1 MSHVSVAAVRLGLI
15 FAALSTPL
23 PQLESSGSWHHSRA
37 MAEQQSNAEKD
48 AFDAAKDLGT
58 VEAWDAFLSNYS
70 TGFHADLAR
79 AYVKKLA
86 DEPAAGAPIP
96 QAAPST
102 APSPVNPGSD
112 ANSNTYPAP
121 AGSWGGVVR
130 DGPGQTYRQVD
141 SLQEGDPVTLLGPTD
156 VTENGYPW
164 FRIAYPGGGS
174 GFQWGGI
181 LCSTGAERP
190 DLFRT
195 CTTSAQRQE
204 HEASA
209 PQRCRNNG
217 GEWGDGQCWPKG
229 HYENQRRK
237 AAEKSKRNCGSG
249 EFYDKQKGRCMS
261 YESQEDG
268 PGEINDP
275 PRVNNTGMSCKQLK
289 ARCSKTDRN
298 DDCDAYLNSCSGKG
312 DN

>member
-1 MSHVSVAAVRLGLI
+1 MPHVSVAALRFGLI
-15 FAALSTPL
+15 FAALLSPVLQFGT
-23 PQLESSGSWHHSRA
+23 SWSLQYDRA
-37 MAEQQSNAEKD
+37 MADPQNTAEKE

-70 TGFHADLAR
+70 AGFHADLAR

-86 DEPAAGAPIP
+86 EEPAAQTAPS
-96 QAAPST
+96 QAAPSA
-102 APSPVNPGSD
+102 APPPVSPVTN
-112 ANSNTYPAP
+112 AYPTA

-130 DGPGQTYRQVD
+130 DGPGQSYRKVD

-156 VTENGYPW
+156 VIENGYPW

-204 HEASA
+204 REASA
-209 PQRCRNNG
+209 PQRCRDNG

-229 HYENQRRK
+229 HFENQRRK
-237 AAEKSKRNCGSG
+237 SAEKSKRSCSSG

-275 PRVNNTGMSCKQLK
+275 PKVNNTGLNCKQLK
-289 ARCSKTDRN
+289 ARCSKTDSN
-298 DDCDAYLNSCSGKG
+298 VDCDVYLNSCTGKG